1 MMPNLLRTN
10 IRREAIAIIVVAIF
24 TVSVARSAD
33 LPQDQTKPPTTE
45 KCGQNLP
52 PLGLYSAANELLEAA
67 LYAQWVL
74 EDIVCKDPNNE
85 EARKALTK
93 LNLAITKAEGK

>member
-1 MMPNLLRTN
+1 M
-10 IRREAIAIIVVAIF
+10 IRVLHWRIRPAAVAALAAAMF
-24 TVSVARSAD
+24 TASPVLSAD
-33 LPQDQTKPPTTE
+33 KPPEQAAPPHQE
-45 KCGQNLP
+45 KCSQNLP
-52 PLGLYSAANELLEAA
+52 PLGLYGAANDLLEAA

-74 EDIVCKDPNNE
+74 EDVVCKDPSNE